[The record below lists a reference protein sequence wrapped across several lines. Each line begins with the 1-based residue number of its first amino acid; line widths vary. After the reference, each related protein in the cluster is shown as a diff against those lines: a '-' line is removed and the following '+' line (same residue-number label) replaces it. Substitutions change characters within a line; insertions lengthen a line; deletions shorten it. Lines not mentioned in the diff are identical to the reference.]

1 MGKRREG
8 FKTRNY
14 KAKSKTDQATKCPGV
29 WQSRSAMQNPS
40 AKICNL
46 NFFFIFSCVPNHLKV
61 QESECRVLQARKSN
75 DLKQF
80 TCWKW
85 EDIVSVRGLRQSKA
99 GEKQQ
104 VRSLDKQAEDQHA
117 GSALADP
124 SSEAQ
129 GCFGALSA
137 LSPSLP
143 CLLSASALTM
153 GCVCVCVCTS
163 LSLSLSSPSLSV
175 PLGRK
180 NANHFP
186 LNLLLTLDTVIFN
199 SCAGSV
205 APIVDISC

>member
-1 MGKRREG
+1 MSWHVAEPVC
-8 FKTRNY
+8 N
-14 KAKSKTDQATKCPGV
+14 AKSLHRDLQFEV
-29 WQSRSAMQNPS
+29 
-40 AKICNL
+40 
-46 NFFFIFSCVPNHLKV
+46 FFFSCVPNHRKV
-61 QESECRVLQARKSN
+61 QESACRELQARKSN

-80 TCWKW
+80 TCWNW
-85 EDIVSVRGLRQSKA
+85 EDIVSVRSLRQSKA
-99 GEKQQ
+99 EEKQQ
-104 VRSLDKQAEDQHA
+104 VRSPDKRAEDQHA

-129 GCFGALSA
+129 GCFGALS
-137 LSPSLP
+137 LPSLP
-143 CLLSASALTM
+143 LCLACSLPLPSLWDA
-153 GCVCVCVCTS
+153 CVCLCVYVS
-163 LSLSLSSPSLSV
+163 LSLSPPSLPV